1 MLASARTRDD
11 AASDPR
17 RDAMLA
23 RVTATLS
30 VLGAG
35 SILPRAGYGCAGYA
49 LRARPGGP
57 VTLLDCGPGSVRAL
71 AGAGIELRD
80 VRRVVLSHYH
90 LDHCLDLFALAF
102 ARHNPSL
109 RDAGEIELVGPRGL
123 RERVEG
129 APAVLGRWAA
139 MPRATLSE
147 VEPGEALERDGLAWR
162 SAANGH
168 TPEALSWRVE
178 PASGAGWSLV
188 YSGDTP
194 DDPRVAEL
202 AAGADTFLCE
212 CSFPEELATENH
224 LTPTSAARLA
234 RAAGVRRL
242 VLTHFYPSM
251 DPAEARARA
260 ERVFDGPIELAR
272 DGAAFELGTRA
283 GDP

>member
-1 MLASARTRDD
+1 MSASLT
-11 AASDPR
+11 
-17 RDAMLA
+17 
-23 RVTATLS
+23 

-49 LRARPGGP
+49 LRPAPGAA
-57 VTLLDCGPGSVRAL
+57 VTLLDCGPGSIRAL
-71 AGAGIELRD
+71 AAAGIGVVE
-80 VRRVVLSHYH
+80 VRRVVFSHYH

-102 ARHNPSL
+102 ARHNPGL
-109 RDAGEIELVGPRGL
+109 AAAGEIELVGPRGL

-139 MPRATLSE
+139 MPRAVVRE
-147 VEPGEALERDGLAWR
+147 VEPGEELERDGLRWR

-178 PASGAGWSLV
+178 AADGAWSLV
-188 YSGDTP
+188 YTGDTP

-202 AAGADTFLCE
+202 ARGAGTFLAE
-212 CSFPEELATENH
+212 CSFPEEEAAPNH

-234 RAAGVRRL
+234 RAAEVRRL
-242 VLTHFYPSM
+242 ILTHFYPSL
-251 DPAEARARA
+251 DPEEARARA

-272 DGAAFELGTRA
+272 DGRVFTL
-283 GDP
+283 